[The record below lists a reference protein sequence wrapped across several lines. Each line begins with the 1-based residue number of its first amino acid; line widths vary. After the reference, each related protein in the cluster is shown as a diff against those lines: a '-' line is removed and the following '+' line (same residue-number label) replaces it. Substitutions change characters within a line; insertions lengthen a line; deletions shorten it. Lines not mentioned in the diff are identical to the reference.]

1 MWNPGVVLCQKDR
14 EWETKPIFAP
24 LVWTALSLNRCGILW
39 QALAEF
45 CPEVGCAGASM
56 RVWLGATV
64 CGCVSGEKR
73 FSWEE
78 FGRGEI
84 CPCLLFLSSVWAW
97 AWPGLKICLGR
108 GAIGAGPGCPA
119 GRSVQGW
126 TWVGPG
132 HAEAVGDQ
140 TQRNTL
146 ALPVW
151 IPVLAQNNRGNR
163 LGAAASQ
170 AHVRAPRLP

>member
-1 MWNPGVVLCQKDR
+1 MFRVYFQKVEVQKWFLTVRGINCIILLGCEIQGVVLCQKDR
-14 EWETKPIFAP
+14 EWETKPIFAQ

-84 CPCLLFLSSVWAW
+84 CPCLLFLSNVWAW
-97 AWPGLKICLGR
+97 AWTGLKICLGR
-108 GAIGAGPGCPA
+108 RAIGAGPGCPA
-119 GRSVQGW
+119 GRSVQG
-126 TWVGPG
+126 
-132 HAEAVGDQ
+132 
-140 TQRNTL
+140 
-146 ALPVW
+146 
-151 IPVLAQNNRGNR
+151 
-163 LGAAASQ
+163 
-170 AHVRAPRLP
+170 